1 MGLAGEPVA
10 VRASPQMVLDWADC
24 VADLGPG
31 GDGEVSE
38 AAVLLSLLPKAL
50 AAARPAVSAFG
61 VGAAGRGASGRVYL
75 GCNIEFTQTDLTKT
89 IHAEGFVLANAL
101 AYGETHPVPARR
113 IPKIQRDTL
122 QQHVGHERER
132 SESHPLS
139 RAGSDTLAMWCL
151 SSDGFSS
158 RDRRRAASWFESSF
172 LVGSAR
178 WTWGISARSGA
189 R

>member
-1 MGLAGEPVA
+1 
-10 VRASPQMVLDWADC
+10 MVLDWADC

-75 GCNIEFTQTDLTKT
+75 GCNIEFTQTDLANT

-101 AYGETHPVPARR
+101 AYGETHLTGTSPEDSIEHDLPPVG
-113 IPKIQRDTL
+113 Q
-122 QQHVGHERER
+122 
-132 SESHPLS
+132 
-139 RAGSDTLAMWCL
+139 
-151 SSDGFSS
+151 
-158 RDRRRAASWFESSF
+158 
-172 LVGSAR
+172 
-178 WTWGISARSGA
+178 
-189 R
+189 